1 MIKVSNLV
9 KVFTGR
15 GQPVRAVDDASTE
28 IARGEVV
35 VIIGP
40 SGSGKSTFLRCLN
53 GLEEFDDGQV

>member
-35 VIIGP
+35 VKFCVVPGGMPP
-40 SGSGKSTFLRCLN
+40 SQ
-53 GLEEFDDGQV
+53 LEISRKFSQSKLW